1 MALVGTLKGARRT
14 PSHLRSV
21 NHLGKLLGIGV
32 TRDMNVG
39 HPLKSLNRSPLSL
52 SNSEIKRVGLS
63 LSTKCTVNIDALTWF
78 ETLDLDDTF
87 FSWFKVVELHV
98 WMVSLRLLQDPSS
111 EMNEVF
117 FSIQNSLIEAIWNE
131 AHNRIG
137 SVGVKGRK
145 RNNYLSGLSNQLRIA
160 FLLYDDGVLGSDIR
174 LANALWEG
182 FFNKRDDI
190 SVEQLSRMV
199 EYVRQNLLMLEKLE
213 SSNIAIKQNFS
224 WTSIK
229 NISS

>member
-32 TRDMNVG
+32 TRDINVG

-52 SNSEIKRVGLS
+52 N
-63 LSTKCTVNIDALTWF
+63 ALTWF

-117 FSIQNSLIEAIWNE
+117 FSIRNSLIEAIWNE

-160 FLLYDDGVLGSDIR
+160 FLLYDDGVLGSDTR

-199 EYVRQNLLMLEKLE
+199 DSCGV
-213 SSNIAIKQNFS
+213 S
-224 WTSIK
+224 
-229 NISS
+229 